1 MKPENYKK
9 LASVSRFTQGVIP
22 AFILFVLTF
31 CGLALEVSLTRLYS
45 VVFLQGYVYLLISLS
60 VAGLGFGAVW
70 VYYANEKSLQLFFQ
84 LLSLFPLLIFLLI
97 VGINHFATPF
107 VFFLLPTVLLFVC
120 IGSSTTYLFQ
130 KTCLPIS
137 LLYFS
142 DLCGAA
148 AGAISSY
155 YLLNAFGAVKAI
167 VLLLVLIS
175 LSGGL
180 IAHLFFRTRKLGS
193 VIYLLT
199 VAISITL
206 FCLDLTHVVSP
217 RHNRLKDMST
227 ILADTQKKPRIAETR
242 WTAFGR
248 SDLVETENPLLK
260 TLYIDGAAGTKMLR
274 MENGKVDPALKRALT
289 YDYIGGIPLLPIP
302 PEQRAR
308 AVVVGS
314 GGGIDVVALL
324 AAGYNKIAAVE
335 INSDFIDIVKK
346 YSAYNGN
353 IYNNH
358 PNVTVFNQEG
368 RTFIRSENRQFD
380 LIHMSLPII
389 KSARN
394 IGSYALIENHL
405 FTYEAFNEYW
415 KALNPDGY
423 LIVVAHYT
431 GEAYRLVANIVKAFQ
446 SNGIS
451 SQAAMKHIV
460 LIGRDS
466 APALILRKKAF
477 TQEDAEV
484 YYGMIRTLRQ
494 EGSSNYIP
502 YVDQHI
508 IQYQDWETDQVK
520 SKPMINALLYG
531 LSRGTIDLETFI
543 DRHSENV
550 SWISDDSP
558 FFYQMKKKLPVEII
572 TAFFISLLIVIVLT
586 LFFRNISTS
595 GTELSKKYFYLFCI
609 IGSAF
614 MMVEIA
620 MIQKFILF
628 WGHQTVALAYLLSLI
643 LLSTG
648 IGSYVSGIIKMS
660 EAKLKSS
667 LVLIILLA
675 GISFTV
681 SGHLLNTYA
690 TASTAV
696 KIAISAVL
704 IFPVF
709 FMMGFPFPTLL
720 ARIKQQPGGT
730 GLFPWMI
737 GINSIATLMGGC
749 LAIMIAMLWGYSYV
763 LFSGMLLYGSMIPI
777 LVLLGSRSKLRTH
790 YDFKNASSSAVLN

>member
-1 MKPENYKK
+1 
-9 LASVSRFTQGVIP
+9 
-22 AFILFVLTF
+22 
-31 CGLALEVSLTRLYS
+31 
-45 VVFLQGYVYLLISLS
+45 
-60 VAGLGFGAVW
+60 
-70 VYYANEKSLQLFFQ
+70 
-84 LLSLFPLLIFLLI
+84 
-97 VGINHFATPF
+97 
-107 VFFLLPTVLLFVC
+107 
-120 IGSSTTYLFQ
+120 
-130 KTCLPIS
+130 
-137 LLYFS
+137 LYFT

-148 AGAISSY
+148 AGAISSF

-167 VLLLVLIS
+167 VLFLVLIS
-175 LSGGL
+175 LSCGL
-180 IAHLFFRTRKLGS
+180 ITHLFFRTRKFGS

-206 FCLDLTHVVSP
+206 FCLDLTHVISP
-217 RHNRLKDMST
+217 QHNRFKDMST

-274 MENGKVDPALKRALT
+274 MENDKVGSALKRALT

-302 PEQRAR
+302 QRQRER

-314 GGGIDVVALL
+314 GGGIDVVTLL
-324 AAGYNKIAAVE
+324 AADYKNIAAVE

-346 YSAYNGN
+346 YGTYNGN

-368 RTFIRSENRQFD
+368 RTFIRSENRPFD

-415 KALNPDGY
+415 EALNPDGY

-431 GEAYRLVANIVKAFQ
+431 GEAYRLVVNIVKAFE
-446 SNGIS
+446 SNGVS
-451 SQAAMKHIV
+451 SQTAMKHIV

-508 IQYQDWETDQVK
+508 IQYRDWETNQVK
-520 SKPMINALLYG
+520 SKPMINELLYG

-543 DRHSENV
+543 DRHPENV

-558 FFYQMKKKLPVEII
+558 FFYQMKKRLPVEII
-572 TAFFISLLIVIVLT
+572 TAFLISLSICVILA
-586 LFFRNISTS
+586 LFFRNISTPRFKP
-595 GTELSKKYFYLFCI
+595 SKMYFYYFGI

-620 MIQKFILF
+620 MIQKFVLF
-628 WGHQTVALAYLLSLI
+628 WGHQTVALACLLSLI

-648 IGSYVSGIIKMS
+648 IGSYFSGIIRMS
-660 EAKLKSS
+660 DAKLKSS
-667 LVLIILLA
+667 LILIILLI
-675 GISFTV
+675 GISFTL
-681 SGHLLNTYA
+681 SDHLLNTHA

-696 KIAISAVL
+696 KITISTVL

-749 LAIMIAMLWGYSYV
+749 AAVMIAMLWGYSYV
-763 LFSGMLLYGSMIPI
+763 LFSGMLLYGSMIPV
-777 LVLLGSRSKLRTH
+777 LVLLGSRSKLRTNC
-790 YDFKNASSSAVLN
+790 DLKNASSSTVLN